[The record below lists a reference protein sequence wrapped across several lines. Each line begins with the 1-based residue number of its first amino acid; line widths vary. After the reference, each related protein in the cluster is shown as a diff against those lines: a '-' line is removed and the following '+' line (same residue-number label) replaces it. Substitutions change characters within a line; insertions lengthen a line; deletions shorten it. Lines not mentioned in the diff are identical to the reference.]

1 MQTKFK
7 SGLNLFYVLFLSVFQ
22 IVILLLLTSP
32 IFAESKVGLRF
43 GVLLFIIDAVLILPM
58 LFFTKYEIGENELII
73 QDWPLRRYKIP
84 YGDIISVED
93 GDFETKNKKTVA
105 LSMKRIAV
113 GYRKE
118 SVDKNGKTRSEE
130 IYIYISP
137 ADLDAFLLRLSGK
150 MQIGEEQAKE
160 KAAVLAEKQKEH
172 LKKKKQWQKEKARRK
187 AENAPEVIHVSGNVK
202 FSEFTETDEK
212 AVNDEMSADD
222 EKPVEEAQEKI
233 AESEDTKN

>member
-1 MQTKFK
+1 
-7 SGLNLFYVLFLSVFQ
+7 
-22 IVILLLLTSP
+22 
-32 IFAESKVGLRF
+32 
-43 GVLLFIIDAVLILPM
+43 
-58 LFFTKYEIGENELII
+58 
-73 QDWPLRRYKIP
+73 
-84 YGDIISVED
+84 
-93 GDFETKNKKTVA
+93 
-105 LSMKRIAV
+105 MKRIAV

-137 ADLDAFLLRLSGK
+137 ADLDMFLLRLSGK

-160 KAAVLAEKQKEH
+160 KAAELAEKQKEH

-212 AVNDEMSADD
+212 TDNEATKKKE
-222 EKPVEEAQEKI
+222 PEEEQTI
-233 AESEDTKN
+233 NQEDTKN

>member
-43 GVLLFIIDAVLILPM
+43 GILLLIVDLIFILPM
-58 LFFTKYEIGENELII
+58 PFLTRYEVRENELVI

-93 GDFETKNKKTVA
+93 GDFESKNKRIVA
-105 LSMKRIAV
+105 LSMHRIAV

-137 ADLDAFLLRLSGK
+137 ADLDTFLLRLSGK

-160 KAAVLAEKQKEH
+160 KAAQLAKKQEEH

>member
-22 IVILLLLTSP
+22 FVILLLLSSP

>member
-22 IVILLLLTSP
+22 VVILLLLTSP

-43 GVLLFIIDAVLILPM
+43 GILLLIFDVVLILPM
-58 LFFTKYEIGENELII
+58 PFLTRYEVGETELII

-93 GDFETKNKKTVA
+93 GDFEAKNKRIVA
-105 LSMKRIAV
+105 LSMNRIAV

-118 SVDKNGKTRSEE
+118 TVDKKGKSQTEE

-150 MQIGEEQAKE
+150 MHIGEEQAKE
-160 KAAVLAEKQKEH
+160 KAAELAEKQAEH

-187 AENAPEVIHVSGNVK
+187 AEQAPEIIHVSGNVK
-202 FSEFTETDEK
+202 FSAFEETE
-212 AVNDEMSADD
+212 
-222 EKPVEEAQEKI
+222 EKPAKKEEKPKNKQE
-233 AESEDTKN
+233 ENQNTEDTIK

>member
-32 IFAESKVGLRF
+32 IFADSKVGLRF

-93 GDFETKNKKTVA
+93 GDFEAKNKKTVA

-137 ADLDAFLLRLSGK
+137 ADLDTFLLRLSGK

-160 KAAVLAEKQKEH
+160 KAAQLAKKQEEH

-187 AENAPEVIHVSGNVK
+187 AENAPEVIQVSGNVK

-233 AESEDTKN
+233 SESEDTKN

>member
-22 IVILLLLTSP
+22 IVILLLLTSL

-43 GVLLFIIDAVLILPM
+43 GILLLIVDLILILPM
-58 LFFTKYEIGENELII
+58 PFLTRYEIRENELLI

-93 GDFETKNKKTVA
+93 GDFEAKNKRIVA
-105 LSMKRIAV
+105 LSMNRIAV
-113 GYRKE
+113 GYKKE
-118 SVDKNGKTRSEE
+118 TTDKNGKSRTQE

-150 MQIGEEQAKE
+150 MHIGEEQAKE
-160 KAAVLAEKQKEH
+160 KAAELAKKQEEH

-187 AENAPEVIHVSGNVK
+187 AENAPEIIHVSGNVK
-202 FSEFTETDEK
+202 YSDFEATEEESAEK
-212 AVNDEMSADD
+212 
-222 EKPVEEAQEKI
+222 EETPKDAQ
-233 AESEDTKN
+233 AENQNTEDTVK

>member
-32 IFAESKVGLRF
+32 IFADSKAGLRF
-43 GVLLFIIDAVLILPM
+43 GILLFIIDAVLILPM

-93 GDFETKNKKTVA
+93 GDFESKNKKTVA

-118 SVDKNGKTRSEE
+118 TVDKNGKTRSEE

-160 KAAVLAEKQKEH
+160 KAAELAKKQEEH

-202 FSEFTETDEK
+202 FSAFTETDEK
-212 AVNDEMSADD
+212 NGSE
-222 EKPVEEAQEKI
+222 EKPPEVAEEQI
-233 AESEDTKN
+233 AEQEDTKN